1 MVLSKINNKF
11 FNYYIFTCLVVSIFF
26 LYHKFQYPTDWT
38 TSEWLINYQGGFTR
52 RGLVG
57 EILVQINSFLN
68 FEIRNLVFIFEIILL
83 FTYYFYMLGNSIA
96 AFCTIRDG
104 PTQNILYCV
113 LSTK

>member
-1 MVLSKINNKF
+1 MVLAKINNKF
-11 FNYYIFTCLVVSIFF
+11 FNYYIFICLVTSIFF
-26 LYHKFQYPTDWT
+26 LYHKFQFPTDWT

-83 FTYYFYMLGNSIA
+83 STYYFYIINFFKKVEFSPLL
-96 AFCTIRDG
+96 
-104 PTQNILYCV
+104 ILIIF
-113 LSTK
+113 